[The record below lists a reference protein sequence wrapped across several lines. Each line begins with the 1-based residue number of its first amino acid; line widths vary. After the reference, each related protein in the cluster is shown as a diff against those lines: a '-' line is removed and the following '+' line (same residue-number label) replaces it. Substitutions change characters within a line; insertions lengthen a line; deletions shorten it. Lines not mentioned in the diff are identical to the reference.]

1 MNVKPNMNAMDER
14 MKPFT
19 VRATAKSVR
28 RRNVLLKLFSI
39 VLLIVILLLG
49 VFYALSSYVNKAGNF
64 TVWIEDEDRNQIT
77 LSNTPDFAECT
88 TMLEAD
94 VIPEMDNITK
104 AWIYD
109 DYENPEDLVNT
120 DGCHNG
126 DNYIAYTFYLKNA
139 GTNEI
144 DYVASIDISA
154 VTKEA
159 DNAVRVMVIKNG
171 EETVYAKAK
180 KGSTEPEPDTVA
192 FVSNTRVLKNTT
204 EDFKPGDVDKYTV
217 VIWLEGNDPECV
229 DNIRGGVVKMS
240 MNFKVLEND

>member
-1 MNVKPNMNAMDER
+1 MKTKPNMDER

-19 VRATAKSVR
+19 VRATARTVR
-28 RRNVLLKLFSI
+28 RRNVLLKAFAI
-39 VLLIVILLLG
+39 ILLIAVVVLG
-49 VFYALSSYVNKAGNF
+49 VFYALSSYVDKAGNF
-64 TVWIEDEDRNQIT
+64 TVWISDEDRNLIT
-77 LSNTPDFAECT
+77 LSDTPDFANCT

-94 VIPEMDNITK
+94 IIPQMDNITK

-109 DYENPEDLVNT
+109 DYENPEDLDNVN
-120 DGCHNG
+120 GCHNG

-144 DYVASIDISA
+144 DYLSQINIHA
-154 VTKEA
+154 VTKAA

-180 KGSTEPEPDTVA
+180 KGSNEPEPDTVA
-192 FVSNTRVLKNTT
+192 FLSDTIVLKNTT
-204 EDFKPGDVDKYTV
+204 TDFASGAVDKYTV
-217 VIWLEGNDPECV
+217 VIWLEGNDPECI